1 MTRATSRRRLTIITS
16 LEIKIVV
23 CAHLNQIEVNRPL
36 QNNCHCKTKVADV
49 YNAALAVA
57 LFLQSERQLK
67 EARQE
72 LTLLVSNIIRIANA
86 VAKHLLFWGSVIF
99 KLRVSNCKS
108 LPFFYFLTFEKA
120 DCSIFA
126 LLVGWLVGRS
136 VGWSVDVTINSFNI
150 YRHKSPLLTQCHSI
164 PISTKLYWPSIT
176 KLQPVSPHTD
186 PVTSITNQYAL

>member
-86 VAKHLLFWGSVIF
+86 VAKHLLF
-99 KLRVSNCKS
+99 
-108 LPFFYFLTFEKA
+108 
-120 DCSIFA
+120 
-126 LLVGWLVGRS
+126 
-136 VGWSVDVTINSFNI
+136 
-150 YRHKSPLLTQCHSI
+150 
-164 PISTKLYWPSIT
+164 
-176 KLQPVSPHTD
+176 
-186 PVTSITNQYAL
+186 